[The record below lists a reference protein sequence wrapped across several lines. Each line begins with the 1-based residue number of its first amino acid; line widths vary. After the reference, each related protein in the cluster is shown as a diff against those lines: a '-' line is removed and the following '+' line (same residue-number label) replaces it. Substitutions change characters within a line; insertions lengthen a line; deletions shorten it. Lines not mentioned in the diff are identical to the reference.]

1 MKVIDMKVLAVDDE
15 QDALEVLVSAVT
27 AALPDG
33 EIHQF
38 NNPREAL
45 EFAKGNPPD
54 IAFLDVT
61 MPTMT
66 GLELAKNLKGINPKM
81 NIIFATGYSA
91 YASDAFS
98 LHASGYLMKP
108 ISRKD
113 VQKEIENLR
122 NPVEAPKKRVFIR
135 TFGNFDIFV
144 DGETLHFA
152 RKPAKELLAYLVDRK
167 GSGVSRRELCSILLQ
182 DEAFTRKSQDYLT
195 KIVKELERTLTN
207 VNAADIVNLEKGG
220 YCVVPANFDCDA
232 YDYLNGNPDAF
243 NNFYGEYMS
252 QYSWAETSIQQFYH

>member
-1 MKVIDMKVLAVDDE
+1 MKILAVDDE
-15 QDALEVLVSAVT
+15 QDALEVLVAAV
-27 AALPDG
+27 AAAIPDG

-38 NNPREAL
+38 NNPEVAL
-45 EFAKGNPPD
+45 GFSTQNPPD

-61 MPTMT
+61 MPSMT
-66 GLELAKNLKGINPKM
+66 GLELAKRLKGINPKM
-81 NIIFATGYSA
+81 NIIFATGYSS
-91 YASDAFS
+91 YASEAFS

-113 VQKEIENLR
+113 VQREIENLR
-122 NPVEAPKKRVFIR
+122 NPVEAPKKKVFIR
-135 TFGNFDIFV
+135 TFGNFEIFV
-144 DGETLHFA
+144 NGETLHFA

-195 KIVKELERTLTN
+195 KIVKELERTLKE
-207 VNAADIVNLEKGG
+207 VGADDIVNLEKGD
-220 YCVVPANFDCDA
+220 YCVIPANFDCDA
-232 YDYLNGNPDAF
+232 YDYLKGIPDAF

-252 QYSWAETSIQQFYH
+252 QYTWAETSVQQFYK